1 VSVGLRPVSGGQGA
15 RPMMPQSPSPP
26 EQKQRRHR
34 LQPRLLGCS
43 ASRVVSSPD
52 ASSGGGEGMLDRPQG
67 PRAAAL
73 ARPSGGSASGCHS
86 ILFVAVSYEMSIS
99 HSDYM
104 HLLCYCSLFAINYKF
119 RIDISMCFRSGS
131 FVSKVP

>member
-73 ARPSGGSASGCHS
+73 ARPSGGSASVDETMTFS
-86 ILFVAVSYEMSIS
+86 FPAVRTSIS
-99 HSDYM
+99 VP
-104 HLLCYCSLFAINYKF
+104 CPPFASCHGKRNS
-119 RIDISMCFRSGS
+119 RGQTGDDTRHNRVVRRARRNG
-131 FVSKVP
+131 

>member
-1 VSVGLRPVSGGQGA
+1 MSVGLRPVSGGQGA

-73 ARPSGGSASGCHS
+73 ARPSGGSAS
-86 ILFVAVSYEMSIS
+86 
-99 HSDYM
+99 DYVYD
-104 HLLCYCSLFAINYKF
+104 LNPK
-119 RIDISMCFRSGS
+119 
-131 FVSKVP
+131 